1 MTFVAEAVFERGHTY
16 LTDARDA
23 VADAPRRAR
32 VAVGPPLGSAFAEPG
47 GNPRGNAPHVRIRT
61 SESCDQGATR
71 VAAGWERAMGESDGQ
86 ASGRTVIGGR
96 HGSPTVTV
104 ALPFA
109 KITNV
114 DAELRDA
121 VAELATLVARLADA
135 AAAGSTDEI
144 RLVREAAGEL
154 AARLAPPGG

>member
-1 MTFVAEAVFERGHTY
+1 
-16 LTDARDA
+16 
-23 VADAPRRAR
+23 
-32 VAVGPPLGSAFAEPG
+32 
-47 GNPRGNAPHVRIRT
+47 
-61 SESCDQGATR
+61 
-71 VAAGWERAMGESDGQ
+71 MGESDGR

-121 VAELATLVARLADA
+121 VAELAALVARLAEQV
-135 AAAGSTDEI
+135 AAGSTDEI
-144 RLVREAAGEL
+144 ALVRTAAEEL
-154 AARLAPPGG
+154 AVRLRVGSSGSE